1 MWINYLSS
9 IFAKGI
15 ERNETKEK
23 MLGIWDY
30 TVILTYCSLLSAVTG
45 TLVSLSGHGHPYIGA
60 MFLLL
65 CGLCDAF
72 DGRVARSKKNRTKK
86 EKDFGVQIDSL
97 SDLVAFGVLPVA
109 IGMGLFNS
117 DKFLAGLE
125 VAKPDKLIDRSFL
138 CGAPL
143 AVIIA
148 VSALFVLAALVR
160 LAYFNITV
168 EETQGEGLGDK
179 KHYFGLPVTSTALI
193 FPGFLLLRHILYI
206 NGINISYVYYLLLIV
221 VAVLFVMKFKLKKP
235 GTAMIYFMVFLGALE
250 FIAVILVRLFVR

>member
-1 MWINYLSS
+1 
-9 IFAKGI
+9 
-15 ERNETKEK
+15 

-30 TVILTYCSLLSAVTG
+30 TVVLTYCSLLSATTG
-45 TLVSLSGHGHPYIGA
+45 ILISLSGHGHPYIGV

-65 CGLCDAF
+65 CGLCDTF
-72 DGRVARSKKNRTKK
+72 DGRVARSKKNRTQK

-97 SDLVAFGVLPVA
+97 SDLVAFGVLPVCV
-109 IGMGLFNS
+109 GMALYKRDLFE
-117 DKFLAGLE
+117 AGRVKGFIMTNPPSE
-125 VAKPDKLIDRSFL
+125 PSPL
-138 CGAPL
+138 CAVPM

-193 FPGFLLLRHILYI
+193 FPTFLLLRHILYV
-206 NGINISYVYYLLLIV
+206 NDLNISFVYYILLII
-221 VAVLFVMKFKLKKP
+221 VAILFVMKFKLKKP
-235 GTAMIYFMVFLGALE
+235 GSAMIYFMVLIGAIE
-250 FIAVILVRLFVR
+250 FFAVVILKIFVK